1 MNAPVW
7 ITEKIKRRKGV
18 DDIVHLL
25 RSSGLH
31 TVCEEARCPNL
42 GECFRKGTATFL
54 ILGNICTR
62 NCRFCAIKTGI
73 PFPVDKN
80 EPIRVAEAVRKLGL
94 NYAVITS
101 VTRDDLQDGGA
112 SIFADT
118 IREIRGLNM
127 GINIEVLIPDFKGE
141 MDALEIVMKA
151 KPDVLNHNVETVP
164 SLYRDV
170 RPIAV
175 YETSLSVL
183 RHSKEITP
191 DVFTKSGIMLGLGE
205 TIDEVK
211 NVLYDLRDNKVDM
224 LTIGQYLQPSS
235 HHYPVK
241 EYIHPDVFLELQ
253 EFAYAIGFGFVA
265 SGPLVR
271 SSYNAKQG
279 FLKMKNEKDSRWQVA
294 ASKKLGY
301 S

>member
-1 MNAPVW
+1 MNAPAW
-7 ITEKIKRRKGV
+7 ITEKIKRRKGI
-18 DDIVHLL
+18 DDIVRLL

-73 PFPVDKN
+73 PLSVDKN
-80 EPIRVAEAVRKLGL
+80 EPVRVAKAVKKLGL
-94 NYAVITS
+94 DYAVVTS
-101 VTRDDLQDGGA
+101 VTRDDLWDGGA

-118 IREIRGLNM
+118 IRKIRRLNP
-127 GINIEVLIPDFKGE
+127 GTNIEVLIPDFKGDI
-141 MDALEIVMKA
+141 DALKTVMEA
-151 KPDVLNHNVETVP
+151 KPDVLNHNVETVS
-164 SLYRDV
+164 SLYKEV

-183 RHSKEITP
+183 RHSKEIAP

-211 NVLYDLRDNKVDM
+211 DVLYDLRDNEVDM

-241 EYIHPDVFLELQ
+241 EYVHPDVFLELQ

-279 FLKMKNEKDSRWQVA
+279 YGRMKNDK
-294 ASKKLGY
+294 GI
-301 S
+301 